1 MRSSPMDAKG
11 DGGMKTEGDS
21 YSSCRSLPLARHHL
35 DASNCAGDREML
47 SETVVIA

>member
-1 MRSSPMDAKG
+1 MRSSPMDAEGLKG
-11 DGGMKTEGDS
+11 AGEWKRRGIRT
-21 YSSCRSLPLARHHL
+21 LLAVPSHL